1 MRKRQKARRKPRS
14 ETVPARYRSDV
25 VSGND
30 LDDTYNGIDL
40 PSIKSLTD
48 RSREFRA
55 EEFRHNIEIDYAD
68 LREVGLFPPVDQQ
81 RRIAEQFRLIKRPLI
96 DNASGM
102 GAYQSDDANLIMVT
116 SALPGDGKT
125 FNCINLALS
134 MATEKDKS
142 VVLVD
147 ADVAKPHISR
157 LLGLEDR
164 PGLIDLLTDM
174 DRSIQDTLVATDV
187 RGLSILPAG
196 REDEH
201 ATELLASS
209 KMAALAEALST
220 TCADRFVI
228 FDSPPLLVTSEA
240 RVLAKSMGQIVL
252 VVCAGKTPQAAVV
265 EAASGF
271 DPNKPAS
278 VVVNRFS
285 QSFSG
290 AYYGVYGAPYGGS
303 GGYPDEK
310 EQSVRR

>member
-30 LDDTYNGIDL
+30 LDDTHNDIDL

-55 EEFRHNIEIDYAD
+55 EEFRHNIEIDYAH
-68 LREVGLFPPVDQQ
+68 LREIGLFPPVDQQ

-142 VVLVD
+142 VLLVD

-164 PGLIDLLTDM
+164 PGLIDLLTDL
-174 DRSIQDTLVATDV
+174 DRSIQ
-187 RGLSILPAG
+187 IG
-196 REDEH
+196 RAH
-201 ATELLASS
+201 
-209 KMAALAEALST
+209 
-220 TCADRFVI
+220 V
-228 FDSPPLLVTSEA
+228 
-240 RVLAKSMGQIVL
+240 
-252 VVCAGKTPQAAVV
+252 
-265 EAASGF
+265 
-271 DPNKPAS
+271 
-278 VVVNRFS
+278 
-285 QSFSG
+285 
-290 AYYGVYGAPYGGS
+290 
-303 GGYPDEK
+303 
-310 EQSVRR
+310 